1 MNENTKV
8 KDCPHR
14 IRNNY
19 AMRGTD
25 EPDNWRIECKIQHHN
40 SYYPSSFGIKCHLHG
55 NCKLKRCDFYNKQS
69 YSEVR
74 KAFEELKKM
83 ELHRD
88 AVLGVLKMTD
98 DDD

>member
-25 EPDNWRIECKIQHHN
+25 EPDLWIIECKIQKHETFRDN
-40 SYYPSSFGIKCHLHG
+40 TIEPRCHFHG
-55 NCKLKRCDFYNKQS
+55 NCKLGQCNFYNEWS
-69 YSEVR
+69 YNEVR